1 MLDLSLKVFSSPAG
15 IHSGYW
21 LSDIT
26 ALNHMFFLLQ
36 VPLFQWAVILV
47 ILFVLGIHFKF
58 LQDISPPPILSF
70 ILLFI
75 LFLTALKIS
84 SLVLIGFFTCFF
96 ILITHA
102 GLWLAAVCYV
112 ASCATDLSS
121 GTSPAVGGS
130 LCSLGMGT
138 APAGPPAPGRLHRS
152 ISWAG
157 TVHHVCDP
165 TSIYPP
171 SKKLLVLYISSHLH
185 NTAVCKHRL
194 GIFL

>member
-1 MLDLSLKVFSSPAG
+1 MSCYFSHLICFGDP
-15 IHSGYW
+15 
-21 LSDIT
+21 
-26 ALNHMFFLLQ
+26 
-36 VPLFQWAVILV
+36 
-47 ILFVLGIHFKF
+47 F
-58 LQDISPPPILSF
+58 LQDISPPTPTPILSF

-84 SLVLIGFFTCFF
+84 YLVLIGFFTCFF

-138 APAGPPAPGRLHRS
+138 APPGPPAPGRLHRS

-171 SKKLLVLYISSHLH
+171 LQKTPGAVYFFSLAQHSSLQAQIR
-185 NTAVCKHRL
+185 NL
-194 GIFL
+194 SLIIFLDSFELDEKLHTNLISVYCF